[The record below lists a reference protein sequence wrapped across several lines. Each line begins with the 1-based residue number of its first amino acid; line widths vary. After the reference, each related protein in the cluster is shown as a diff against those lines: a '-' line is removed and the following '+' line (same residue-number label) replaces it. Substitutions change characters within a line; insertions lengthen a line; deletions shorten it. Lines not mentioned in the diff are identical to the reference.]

1 MSAETDFDF
10 SDVEPE
16 PRESNVLPRT
26 STTRTAGTRRGSR
39 SAKRLSGLK
48 EKLSREMFQFGAMT
62 GMVVPVTGYYIS
74 QESDQFCDAIVD
86 LAGKKA
92 EWLDALEQVANI
104 GPGIMVGRTVLG
116 IGCALGVDRWH
127 RTEGESGI
135 SPEKKAALFLGVSA
149 AYQAIY
155 GEDNG
160 ESERVYT
167 APPGGTFVPV
177 AQN

>member
-1 MSAETDFDF
+1 MSADTDFDF

-16 PRESNVLPRT
+16 PRETNVLPR
-26 STTRTAGTRRGSR
+26 SGTTRTGTRRGSR

-48 EKLSREMFQFGAMT
+48 YKLSNEMFQFGAMT

-74 QESDQFCDAIVD
+74 QESDPFCDAIVE

-135 SPEKKAALFLGVSA
+135 SPEKKAAMFLGVSA

-155 GEDNG
+155 GDNDG
-160 ESERVYT
+160 ENQRERHWT

-177 AQN
+177 A